1 MFREKLVIK
10 PPDKLKCC
18 FDNITYITHD
28 HGYHKA
34 DIVIP

>member
-10 PPDKLKCC
+10 PPDKLKRC

-28 HGYHKA
+28 HGYYKA
-34 DIVIP
+34 DIVIL